1 MALRHSGVCGVNE
14 KPTAVWDKK
23 EQTACGNWEVAMPEL
38 RVQFTLSLYDAFR
51 NADPKGA
58 LLNRWIPNGAADA
71 ITLTRDV
78 KR

>member
-1 MALRHSGVCGVNE
+1 
-14 KPTAVWDKK
+14 
-23 EQTACGNWEVAMPEL
+23 MPEL